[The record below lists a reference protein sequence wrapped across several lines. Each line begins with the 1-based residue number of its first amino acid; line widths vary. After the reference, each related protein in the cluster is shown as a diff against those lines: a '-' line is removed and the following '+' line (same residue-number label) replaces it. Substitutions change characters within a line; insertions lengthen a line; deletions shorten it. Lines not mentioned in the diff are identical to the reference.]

1 MAKELIVL
9 PGWGIAATALEN
21 LVAELQQALPEL
33 KIQLQT
39 LPQMTGLTVDAVL
52 EQLDQQLPQDC
63 WLVGWSL
70 GGMLAT
76 GLAARRQSG
85 CPGVISYASN
95 ACFVARPSW
104 SQAMPAATFS
114 EFYHLCSND
123 LEAGLKRF
131 ALLCSQGAEQPRH
144 LSRMLP
150 AQVMQTDDALAG
162 LNCLANLD
170 NRSAIRDFTG
180 PQLHLLGTVDALV
193 PSSVATDLLALNSQ
207 AQVGLLGQS
216 HASVVAQPQLLAQ
229 RIASF
234 MVGEQHA

>member
-63 WLVGWSL
+63 WLMGWSF

-76 GLAARRQSG
+76 TLAARRQSG

-95 ACFVARPSW
+95 ACFVARPNWPHGMS
-104 SQAMPAATFS
+104 PATFS
-114 EFYHLCSND
+114 AFYRLCSND
-123 LEAGLKRF
+123 LPAGLKRF
-131 ALLCSQGAEQPRH
+131 ALLCSQGAEQSRH

-150 AQVMQTDDALAG
+150 AQVMQPDDALAG
-162 LNCLANLD
+162 LDCLAELD
-170 NRSAIRDFTG
+170 SRSAISRFIG
-180 PQLHLLGTVDALV
+180 PQLHLLATGDALV
-193 PSSVATDLLALNSQ
+193 PSSVATDLQELNPQ
-207 AQVGLLGQS
+207 AQVELLGQS

-234 MVGEQHA
+234 ILGEQHA